1 MSIEGHVM
9 IKDIVVNLPLTS
21 KPNATTSFATSLAGF
36 FNAHLSG
43 IAFIYEPIIPVVEI
57 GAAVS
62 AKYIEEQEA
71 EAKKLAQAAIDNFN
85 FEIRREAISSA
96 THSIE
101 TSDAGAPGRFA
112 EIARG
117 FDLAIVSQSK
127 PDALKMND
135 LIAEATFFE
144 SGRPTLIVPYI
155 QRGAFRPD
163 RVVICWDGSRVATR
177 AVADAMP
184 FLMRAKKIELIIISG
199 DRPIR
204 NELPGADIAQHL
216 ARHDLKVDV
225 KALSM
230 ATDAATTI
238 LNFAADTGADML
250 VMGAYGHSR
259 LREFILGGATRGIL
273 ETMTVPTLMS
283 H

>member
-1 MSIEGHVM
+1 M
-9 IKDIVVNLPLTS
+9 IKDIVVNLPLTTER
-21 KPNATTSFATSLAGF
+21 NATTSFATSLASS

-62 AKYIEEQEA
+62 AKYIEEQQA

-85 FEIRREAISSA
+85 FENRREAISSTA
-96 THSIE
+96 HCVE

-112 EIARG
+112 EFARC
-117 FDLAIVSQSK
+117 FDLAIVGQPK
-127 PDALKMND
+127 PDAPGMDD
-135 LIAEATFFE
+135 LIAEASFFE

-155 QRGAFRPD
+155 QRGTFRPD
-163 RVVICWDGSRVATR
+163 RIVICWNGSRVATR
-177 AVADAMP
+177 AIADAMP
-184 FLMRAKKIELIIISG
+184 FLKRAKNIEVITISG
-199 DRPIR
+199 ERPIR
-204 NELPGADIAQHL
+204 DELPGADIAQHL
-216 ARHDLKVDV
+216 ARHDLKVDL

-230 ATDAATTI
+230 ATDTATTI

-259 LREFILGGATRGIL
+259 LREFVLGGATRGIL